1 MKMTSSEKSTKNKKE
16 KKFFR
21 KKLKKSK
28 TDEAEEKLGILS
40 KQLEEVNT
48 WTIIWLTMSSATEL
62 L

>member
-1 MKMTSSEKSTKNKKE
+1 MTSSEKSTKNRKE
-16 KKFFR
+16 KKFIR

-48 WTIIWLTMSSATEL
+48 RTIIRLTMSSVTEL